1 MEDEEAKFA
10 STQKYTKSKFGN
22 FLWVWMSNY
31 IVMNKSDRT
40 PTMDKSVL
48 DDEEKTKKIE
58 DFFKKNSLNTSSVVR
73 AEIEK
78 YIETTYVFLDYA
90 TFLG

>member
-1 MEDEEAKFA
+1 
-10 STQKYTKSKFGN
+10 
-22 FLWVWMSNY
+22 
-31 IVMNKSDRT
+31 MNKSDRT

-58 DFFKKNSLNTSSVVR
+58 DFFRKNFLKTSSVVQ

-78 YIETTYVFLDYA
+78 
-90 TFLG
+90 